1 MTICHIPQRGIL
13 ELTGIDRGSFLQ
25 GLITNS
31 VDKIS
36 TTTAIYSAFLTP
48 QGRFF
53 HDFFIIEHNGA
64 WLIDC
69 ELDRAENLL
78 NRFNLYK
85 LRSRVNWRDASNEYK
100 VYASWNENVP
110 ENSKDSVCFSDPR
123 LLDLGHRIIT
133 RIPLNT
139 DAHFDDY
146 DILRLSHGIPDG
158 SRDMPVEKAI
168 ILECG
173 LDELNAVDWRKGCYI
188 GQELTARTN
197 YRGLIRKRLLPVK
210 IEGQA
215 PAPFTSIL
223 LDGKEVGEMRSSCK
237 GFGLALFR
245 LDKPSLSSILDATL
259 NCNSAILKPTIP
271 NWVKFQRNQ
280 DHNS

>member
-1 MTICHIPQRGIL
+1 MTSCLLPQRGIL

-36 TTTAIYSAFLTP
+36 TTAAIYSAFLTP

-53 HDFFIIEHNGA
+53 HDFFIIEHNDA

-100 VYASWNENVP
+100 VYASWNDDTTET
-110 ENSKDSVCFSDPR
+110 SGDSVCFSDPR
-123 LLDLGHRIIT
+123 LPDLGHRIIT
-133 RIPLNT
+133 KAPLTT
-139 DAHFDDY
+139 DAYFDDY
-146 DILRLSHGIPDG
+146 DTLRLSHGIPDG

-210 IEGQA
+210 IEGEA
-215 PAPFTSIL
+215 PAPFTPIL
-223 LDGKEVGEMRSSCK
+223 LEGKEVGEMRSSCK
-237 GFGLALFR
+237 ESGLALFR
-245 LDKPSLSSILDATL
+245 LDKPSLSAIIDATL
-259 NCNSAILKPTIP
+259 NCGNATLKPTIP
-271 NWVKFQRNQ
+271 SWVKFQGNKDQ
-280 DHNS
+280 N